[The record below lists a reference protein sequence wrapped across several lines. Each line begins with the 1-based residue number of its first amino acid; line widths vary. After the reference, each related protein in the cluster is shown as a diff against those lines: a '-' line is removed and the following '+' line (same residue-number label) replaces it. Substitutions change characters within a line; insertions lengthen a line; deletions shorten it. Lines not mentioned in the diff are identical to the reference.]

1 MVTSV
6 ICLLISC
13 AIILLKEKSNYPD
26 NHLLMTYLVILLF
39 AVMAISIKACGGW
52 MLFFFGL
59 TWYELC
65 DPCGCGEKTE
75 IMNENFK

>member
-1 MVTSV
+1 MVTPV

-39 AVMAISIKACGGW
+39 AVMAISIKACGEGGCCSSSA
-52 MLFFFGL
+52 LPGVK
-59 TWYELC
+59 C
-65 DPCGCGEKTE
+65 VAACGCGEKTE
-75 IMNENFK
+75 IMNE

>member
-1 MVTSV
+1 MVTLI
-6 ICLLISC
+6 ICLSISC

-39 AVMAISIKACGGW
+39 AVMAISIKACGGGCCSSSA
-52 MLFFFGL
+52 LPG
-59 TWYELC
+59 TNC
-65 DPCGCGEKTE
+65 ATACGCGEKTE

>member
-26 NHLLMTYLVILLF
+26 NHLLMIYLVILLF
-39 AVMAISIKACGGW
+39 AVMAISIKACGVW

-65 DPCGCGEKTE
+65 DRLWVRIENGN
-75 IMNENFK
+75 NE

>member
-6 ICLLISC
+6 ICLSISC

-39 AVMAISIKACGGW
+39 AVMAISIKACGGVDAV
-52 MLFFFGL
+52 LRRPYLVRTVRPPVGA
-59 TWYELC
+59 ER
-65 DPCGCGEKTE
+65 KR
-75 IMNENFK
+75 K

>member
-6 ICLLISC
+6 ICLSISC
-13 AIILLKEKSNYPD
+13 TIILLKEKSNYPD

-39 AVMAISIKACGGW
+39 AVMAISIKACGVW
-52 MLFFFGL
+52 MLFFVGL

-65 DPCGCGEKTE
+65 DRLWVRR
-75 IMNENFK
+75 ENGNKE

>member
-6 ICLLISC
+6 ICLLISF

-52 MLFFFGL
+52 MLFFVGL
-59 TWYELC
+59 TWCEV
-65 DPCGCGEKTE
+65 CGCLWVRRENGN
-75 IMNENFK
+75 NE

>member
-1 MVTSV
+1 MVTLI

-13 AIILLKEKSNYPD
+13 AIILKKEKDYYPD

-39 AVMAISIKACGGW
+39 AVMAISIKVWGGW

-59 TWYELC
+59 TWCEV
-65 DPCGCGEKTE
+65 CGCLWVRRENGN
-75 IMNENFK
+75 NE